1 MFQLSMTILQGRY
14 SNEHRLFLTYSKMT
28 THEIEK
34 VNCLIGYLEFF
45 VKKGRLIPQELAQVL
60 EEANEWVRDE
70 SKGKPFSSESNEGMR
85 ESIAELAE
93 FLLHNFLNNP
103 DYSDLMPPEGES
115 AVKFSMRL
123 LEHLKGDNIALLKI
137 LK

>member
-1 MFQLSMTILQGRY
+1 MISLEKYL
-14 SNEHRLFLTYSKMT
+14 NERRSPLTYSKMT

-60 EEANEWVRDE
+60 EEANEWITEE
-70 SKGKPFSSESNEGMR
+70 SKGKPFSPESNEGMR

-93 FLLHNFLNNP
+93 VLLHDFLNNP
-103 DYSDLMPPEGES
+103 DYSVLMPPEGEG
-115 AVKFSMRL
+115 AVKFAIRL
-123 LEHLKGDNIALLKI
+123 LKHLKSDNTALLKI

>member
-1 MFQLSMTILQGRY
+1 
-14 SNEHRLFLTYSKMT
+14 MT

-60 EEANEWVRDE
+60 EEANEWIAQE
-70 SKGKPFSSESNEGMR
+70 AKGKPFSPESNEGR
-85 ESIAELAE
+85 NESVAELAE
-93 FLLHNFLNNP
+93 VLLHDFLNNP
-103 DYSDLMPPEGES
+103 DYSALMPPEGEG
-115 AVKFSMRL
+115 AVKFAIRL
-123 LEHLKGDNIALLKI
+123 LKHLKSDNTALLKI